1 MQLRRTRPLLIELQA
16 LCVTTK
22 FAMPQRV
29 VTGVDP
35 KRVLLI
41 AAILEKYLHVS
52 LSSFDIFFRVSGG
65 CTIKE
70 SASDLAIALA
80 LLSSFFSIH
89 FLKNLWH

>member
-1 MQLRRTRPLLIELQA
+1 
-16 LCVTTK
+16 
-22 FAMPQRV
+22 MPQRV

-70 SASDLAIALA
+70 SASDLAV
-80 LLSSFFSIH
+80 H
-89 FLKNLWH
+89 